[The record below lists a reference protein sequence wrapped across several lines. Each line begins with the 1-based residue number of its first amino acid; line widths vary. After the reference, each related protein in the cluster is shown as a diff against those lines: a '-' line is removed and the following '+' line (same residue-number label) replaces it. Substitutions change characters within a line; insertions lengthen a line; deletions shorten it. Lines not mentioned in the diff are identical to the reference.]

1 MSRPVLSTAGRRR
14 RERLPKMPSSTP
26 GFIGERL
33 REARQVR
40 GFRANELAEILDISP
55 QAISSYET
63 GKKTPSPAIAD
74 ALAEKLNV
82 PPHFFTRPGP
92 PEHGQ
97 PVFYRSMSAAAKQAR
112 ERADWRLRWLE
123 SLAQYVSASV
133 EFPAVNLPE
142 FDVPGNPLHLS
153 DQDIEDL
160 AEDARKFWRMSDGPV
175 ANMVYLLENQGVIVA
190 RDSLGNVT
198 LDSLSVFSDRPY
210 VMIGTDKGTSV
221 RWRYDAA
228 HELGHLLL
236 HRNLN
241 PKSLVRPTD
250 FKLIEKQAHRF
261 AAAFLLPM
269 APFAEDFFA
278 ASLDTLRAIKP
289 RWRVSIAMMIMR
301 ARDGDLI
308 SDEVKRRLF
317 INYSRRR
324 WQRSEPLDDTLEP
337 EIPGMMRKAVEL
349 TVTYGAQSG
358 AGFAEDV
365 ALSAVDI
372 ESLCALQRGYL
383 RTVDEPQVSLR
394 ADTEGATVFQF
405 RKKA

>member
-1 MSRPVLSTAGRRR
+1 
-14 RERLPKMPSSTP
+14 MPASTP

-63 GKKTPSPAIAD
+63 GKKSPSPAITE
-74 ALAEKLNV
+74 ALADKLGV
-82 PPHFFTRPGP
+82 PSYFFTRPAP
-92 PEHGQ
+92 PAHER
-97 PVFYRSMSAAAKQAR
+97 PVFYRSMSAATKHAR
-112 ERADWRLRWLE
+112 ERAEWRLRWLE
-123 SLAQYVSASV
+123 TLAGYASTSV
-133 EFPAVNLPE
+133 EFPSVNLPD
-142 FDVPGNPLHLS
+142 FDVPRDPLLLS

-175 ANMVYLLENQGVIVA
+175 GNMVYLLENQGVIVA
-190 RDSLGNVT
+190 RDSLGDVT
-198 LDSLSVFSDRPY
+198 LDSLSAFSDRPY
-210 VMIGTDKGTSV
+210 VMIGKDKGTAV

-241 PKSLVRPTD
+241 PKALARPTD
-250 FKLIEKQAHRF
+250 FKLIERQAHRF
-261 AAAFLLPM
+261 GAAFLLPM
-269 APFAEDFFA
+269 APFADDFFA

-324 WQRSEPLDDTLEP
+324 WHRSEPLDDTLEP
-337 EIPGMMRKAVEL
+337 ETPDMMRKAVEL
-349 TVTYGAQSG
+349 IVTHGAQSG

-365 ALSAVDI
+365 ALSPVDI
-372 ESLCALQRGYL
+372 ESLCGLQRGYL
-383 RTVDEPQVSLR
+383 RAVDEPQVSLR
-394 ADTEGATVFQF
+394 AETAGATVFQF
-405 RKKA
+405 RKKE

>member
-1 MSRPVLSTAGRRR
+1 
-14 RERLPKMPSSTP
+14 MPSSTP

-40 GFRANELAEILDISP
+40 GFRSNELAEILDISP

-63 GKKTPSPAIAD
+63 GKKTPSPVIAD

-82 PPHFFTRPGP
+82 PPHFFTRPAP

-97 PVFYRSMSAAAKQAR
+97 PVFYRSMSAATKQAR
-112 ERADWRLRWLE
+112 ERAEWRLRWLE
-123 SLAQYVSASV
+123 SLARYVSASV

-142 FDVPGNPLHLS
+142 FDVSGNPLNLS

-190 RDSLGNVT
+190 RDALGNVT

-210 VMIGTDKGTSV
+210 VMIGTDKGTAV

-241 PKSLVRPTD
+241 PKSLVKPGD
-250 FKLIEKQAHRF
+250 FKLIEGQAHRF

-301 ARDGDLI
+301 ARDGNLI

-317 INYSRRR
+317 INYSRRQ

-349 TVTYGAQSG
+349 TVTHGAQSG

-365 ALSAVDI
+365 ALSPVDI

-383 RTVDEPQVSLR
+383 HAVDEPQVSLR